1 MVATV
6 STMVRLGTKAPDFS
20 LPDAGGKTV
29 SLSDFDRSPA
39 LLVIFMCNHCPYVK
53 HVADGLAALA
63 REYQQRGVAVVG
75 INSNDAES
83 YPDDAP
89 ERMAEEVSRRG
100 YTFPYLVDETQ
111 EVARAY
117 QAACTPDF
125 YVFDKDR
132 RLVYRGQMDSSR
144 PGNEIPVTGEDLRK
158 ALDAVL
164 SGRPVAE
171 AAEGQ
176 PRLQHQVEAGPGT
189 GLIPRRFTARQRR
202 GPCFGVRSPNR
213 RRSRKKPPRPF
224 PLPQKA
230 ANSLRPRFRYS
241 RSGNSATRIRRCC
254 S

>member
-1 MVATV
+1 
-6 STMVRLGTKAPDFS
+6 MVRLGTKAPDFS
-20 LPDAGGKTV
+20 LPDASGKIV

-75 INSNDAES
+75 INANDAEN

-89 ERMAEEVSRRG
+89 QRMAEEASGRG

-125 YVFDKDR
+125 YVFDNAR

-164 SGRPVAE
+164 AGRPA
-171 AAEGQ
+171 
-176 PRLQHQVEAGPGT
+176 PKR
-189 GLIPRRFTARQRR
+189 
-202 GPCFGVRSPNR
+202 
-213 RRSRKKPPRPF
+213 
-224 PLPQKA
+224 QKA
-230 ANSLRPRFRYS
+230 SLGCNIKWKPGS
-241 RSGNSATRIRRCC
+241 EPD
-254 S
+254 